1 MEITSQ
7 TGAAKKMRKSA
18 GRDSF
23 STPLATVLCVLFT
36 FICCTSSRAGKLEP
50 EWKYQKNIINHSVTL
65 KKVREMEEKVL
76 TDSKKYLPELI
87 KMTRQRVFWVG
98 YVDEFIHEDG
108 YSFLLL
114 NIDGDRVWAV
124 ADDAVRNL
132 DFERKGFK
140 VGIKGTLVLKK
151 NHTLDYLDGWSLILL
166 RPPLD
171 QEFMM
176 LQERESLSTGF
187 TFTTKKKCFAVESTL
202 YPFIKLWITVHNP
215 HYDEKFVEQLAQGII
230 YYCGTAGIDP
240 RLALALFTVESA
252 MDVDAISSSGAIGLG
267 QLMPGTASGLGV
279 DPYNTVENINGAVK
293 YLSSLLK
300 MWSGR
305 SDRISLSLASY
316 NAGPGNVTKYGGIP
330 PFSETVNYVF
340 FIKYLYQELCA
351 QTKGLNPQCS
361 IIEQTDSG
369 SQSMLKNSR

>member
-1 MEITSQ
+1 MEITSR
-7 TGAAKKMRKSA
+7 TGAAKNMRKSA

-23 STPLATVLCVLFT
+23 SITLTTALLILFA
-36 FICCTSSRAGKLEP
+36 FVCCTPSWAGKPEP

-65 KKVREMEEKVL
+65 KKVREMEEKVQ
-76 TDSKKYLPELI
+76 TDRKKYLPELI
-87 KMTRQRVFWVG
+87 RMTRQRVFWAG

-166 RPPLD
+166 RPPID

-176 LQERESLSTGF
+176 QQEKESLPDSF
-187 TFTTKKKCFAVESTL
+187 TFTTKKKCFTVESSL
-202 YPFIKLWITVHNP
+202 YPFIKQWITMHNP
-215 HYDEKFVEQLAQGII
+215 QYDEKFVEQLAQGII
-230 YYCGTAGIDP
+230 YYCGTAGLDP

-279 DPYNTVENINGAVK
+279 DPYNTLDNINGAVK
-293 YLSSLLK
+293 YLSSLYK

-305 SDRISLSLASY
+305 SDRLSLSLASY
-316 NAGPGNVTKYGGIP
+316 NAGPGNVTRYGGIP

-340 FIKYLYQELCA
+340 FIKYLYQEMCA
-351 QTKGLNPQCS
+351 QTRGLNPQCS

-369 SQSMLKNSR
+369 GQSMLKNIR

>member
-1 MEITSQ
+1 MEIRSQ
-7 TGAAKKMRKSA
+7 NGETGKMQKSA
-18 GRDSF
+18 SRNLLSM
-23 STPLATVLCVLFT
+23 PLAIAFCALFT
-36 FICCTSSRAGKLEP
+36 FISCTSSTAGKLEP

-65 KKVREMEEKVL
+65 KRVREMEEKVMN
-76 TDSKKYLPELI
+76 DRKKYLPELI
-87 KMTRQRVFWVG
+87 RMTKQRVFWVG

-114 NIDGDRVWAV
+114 NIDGDQVWAV

-140 VGIKGTLVLKK
+140 VGVKGTLVFKK

-166 RPPLD
+166 RPPLN

-176 LQERESLSTGF
+176 QQEWESLPKSF
-187 TFTTKKKCFAVESTL
+187 TFMTKKKCFTVESSL
-202 YPFIKLWITVHNP
+202 YPFVKQWITMHNP
-215 HYDEKFVEQLAQGII
+215 HYDEKLVERLAQGII

-279 DPYNTVENINGAVK
+279 DPYNSVENINGAIK
-293 YLSSLLK
+293 YLSSLMK

-305 SDRISLSLASY
+305 SDRLSLSLASY
-316 NAGPGNVTKYGGIP
+316 NAGPGNVTRYSGIP

-340 FIKYLYQELCA
+340 FIKYLYQEICA

-361 IIEQTDSG
+361 IAEPDSG
-369 SQSMLKNSR
+369 SQSMLKSSL